1 MLEKYFWKREEK
13 VKRNYD
19 IEDALFDKLKEATD
33 IYDAGIADIF
43 NACIMEL
50 VKSENIQLYET
61 KESDTYAA
69 HTFYVLESNIVGLEK
84 LNAKY
89 GVSIRKLVNIAIRN
103 VFEKEL

>member
-1 MLEKYFWKREEK
+1 MLEKYFWKREDK
-13 VKRNYD
+13 IKRNYD
-19 IEDALFDKLKEATD
+19 IDDVLFEKMRYATD

-50 VKSENIQLYET
+50 IQNEDVRLYET

-69 HTFYVLESNIVGLEK
+69 HTFYVLESNVAGLEK